1 MIRETQLSAC
11 AAIGVIAAILSFA
24 LPAEAGT
31 CSPVMGKGRAAD
43 PATATTR
50 AQHELIQ
57 RAAGLGGKITQKS
70 TNCKKVDAGYVCK
83 MTAVVCPKKS

>member
-1 MIRETQLSAC
+1 MIGETQLI
-11 AAIGVIAAILSFA
+11 AAAGIGVLAAILTFA

-50 AQHELIQ
+50 A
-57 RAAGLGGKITQKS
+57 
-70 TNCKKVDAGYVCK
+70 
-83 MTAVVCPKKS
+83 

>member
-1 MIRETQLSAC
+1 MIRETQLVAG
-11 AAIGVIAAILSFA
+11 AAISVIVAILAFA

-57 RAAGLGGKITQKS
+57 RAARLRRQDLAAVDQLQK
-70 TNCKKVDAGYVCK
+70 DRRGFVCK
-83 MTAVVCPKKS
+83 VTAVVCPRKS

>member
-1 MIRETQLSAC
+1 MIRETQLSAG
-11 AAIGVIAAILSFA
+11 AAIGVIVAILSFA

>member
-1 MIRETQLSAC
+1 MIGETQLSVG
-11 AAIGVIAAILSFA
+11 AASAVIVAILSFA

-57 RAAGLGGKITQKS
+57 RADGLGGKITQKS
-70 TNCKKVDAGYVCK
+70 TNCKKVDAGYACK
-83 MTAVVCPKKS
+83 MTAVVRPKKS